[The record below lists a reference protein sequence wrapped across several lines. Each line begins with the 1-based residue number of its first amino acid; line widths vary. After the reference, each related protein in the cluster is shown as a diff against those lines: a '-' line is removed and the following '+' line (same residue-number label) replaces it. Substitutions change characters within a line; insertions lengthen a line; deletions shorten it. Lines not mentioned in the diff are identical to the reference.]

1 MILNKQRNII
11 IKNPF
16 DLDAWDN
23 YIYQYRDGDIGS
35 KVKEMGSL
43 STIVGSPLNIYE
55 VIIL

>member
-1 MILNKQRNII
+1 MMLNKQRN

-23 YIYQYRDGDIGS
+23 YIYYYRDGDIGP
-35 KVKEMGSL
+35 KVKKMGSL
-43 STIVGSPLNIYE
+43 STLICSPLNIYE